1 MRKSEII
8 IFGIILLSFAIGIY
22 YYPQMPEKLASHWNA
37 QGQVNGYMSK
47 FWGLFLMPI
56 ISVGMLLLFILI
68 PRIDPLKSNIQQFRK
83 YFDGF
88 VVLIMVFLFYLYLLT
103 IFWNS
108 GYTFNMITFLS
119 PAFAILFYY
128 SGILI
133 ENAKRNWFIGIRTP
147 WTMSSDKVW
156 DKTHKIGG
164 KLYKIAGVVTLLAIF
179 FETYAIYIIVVP
191 LIMVSIYTVVYSY
204 FEYQK
209 EMKEMKGFSCLHSE
223 TNQYFHFPLTLILY
237 LKNPCCI

>member
-1 MRKSEII
+1 MRRSEII
-8 IFGIILLSFAIGIY
+8 IFVIIILSFAIGIY

-37 QGQVNGYMSK
+37 QGKVDGYMSK

-68 PRIDPLKSNIQQFRK
+68 PKIDPLKSNIQQFRK
-83 YFDGF
+83 YYDGF

-119 PAFAILFYY
+119 PALAILFYFT
-128 SGILI
+128 GILI

-147 WTMSSDKVW
+147 WTLSSDRVW

-164 KLYKIAGVVTLLAIF
+164 KLFKIAGIVALAAIF
-179 FETYAIYIIVVP
+179 FDTAAIFFIIVPV
-191 LIMVSIYTVVYSY
+191 IIVSIYTVVYSY

-209 EMKEMKGFSCLHSE
+209 ENS
-223 TNQYFHFPLTLILY
+223 
-237 LKNPCCI
+237 

>member
-1 MRKSEII
+1 MIISGII
-8 IFGIILLSFAIGIY
+8 ILSFVIGIY
-22 YYPQMPEKLASHWNA
+22 YYPQMPDKLASHWNA
-37 QGQVNGYMSK
+37 QGEVNGYTSK

-56 ISVGMLLLFILI
+56 ISVGLLLLFTLI
-68 PRIDPLKSNIQQFRK
+68 PRIDPLKSNIQQFRQ

-103 IFWNS
+103 IFWNL

-128 SGILI
+128 TGILI

-164 KLYKIAGVVTLLAIF
+164 KLFKIAGILAILAIF
-179 FETYAIYIIVVP
+179 FESYAILIIVVP
-191 LIMVSIYTVVYSY
+191 VIIVSIYTVVYSY

-209 EMKEMKGFSCLHSE
+209 EMK
-223 TNQYFHFPLTLILY
+223 
-237 LKNPCCI
+237 

>member
-8 IFGIILLSFAIGIY
+8 ILGIIILSFAISIY

-56 ISVGMLLLFILI
+56 ISVGLILLFILI
-68 PRIDPLKSNIQQFRK
+68 PRLDPLNSNIAQFRK
-83 YFDGF
+83 YYDGF

-103 IFWNS
+103 IFWNI
-108 GYTFNMITFLS
+108 GYTFNMIIFLS
-119 PAFAILFYY
+119 PALAILFYY
-128 SGILI
+128 TGKLI

-147 WTMSSDKVW
+147 WTLSSDNVW

-164 KLYKIAGVVTLLAIF
+164 KLFKIAGVFAFLAIF
-179 FETYAIYIIVVP
+179 FQEFAIFIIVIPV
-191 LIMVSIYTVVYSY
+191 IIISIYTVAYSY
-204 FEYQK
+204 FVYQK
-209 EMKEMKGFSCLHSE
+209 EMK
-223 TNQYFHFPLTLILY
+223 
-237 LKNPCCI
+237 